1 MRAQPGNARSKGVSR
16 PRRGGRPRKADVQQV
31 EAGARVRRE
40 MHTPP
45 IPASAHPL
53 AVYDGRKY
61 LSARAA
67 RHDRRRS
74 VRRVCERYCE
84 RVGCDTSIGKPI
96 LWRLRAPLEVTS
108 V

>member
-1 MRAQPGNARSKGVSR
+1 VPAHARPARKCEEHKGVSR

-61 LSARAA
+61 LGHVVDRGEAGVEAFTADDRSAAL
-67 RHDRRRS
+67 
-74 VRRVCERYCE
+74 E
-84 RVGCDTSIGKPI
+84 
-96 LWRLRAPLEVTS
+96 LWRLARGQTPTS
-108 V
+108 TNC